1 MPTDHVHCSTVH
13 QGYDISN
20 YQNVNSKYGTLE
32 DCDRLIKE
40 THARGMK
47 IVFDLVI
54 NQ

>member
-1 MPTDHVHCSTVH
+1 MTAGLTAT

-20 YQNVNSKYGTLE
+20 YQDVNSKYGTLE
-32 DCDRLIKE
+32 DCDRLIEE